1 MADRHL
7 QNSNRN
13 NQFNL
18 LKTDITDSNSVTQ
31 RKDIEN
37 FIHRRFAES
46 YDANIRQFMPI
57 LLCLKDQSSSPRA
70 ALGLRPASNEKLFLE
85 NYLDQPVEKLLSSM
99 ANKTVSRSEII
110 EVGNLAISEKG
121 DARALIIA
129 MTSFLS
135 SASFKW
141 VCFTIGPILINSFT
155 RLGLNLI
162 DLGPAHIEML
172 HHEEQA
178 AWGSYYTQKPRVM
191 AGSINH
197 AREFL
202 VRNSLH
208 EMALSSLW
216 QQAQQ
221 IGAKAA

>member
-99 ANKTVSRSEII
+99 ANKTISRSEII
-110 EVGNLAISEKG
+110 EVGNLAVRRDFSDVRDVVRAYVLLITDGQPGQVYNVGSGESHAIQEVLDNLVAMSNVPIQVQQDPQRMRPSDVPEIVC
-121 DARALIIA
+121 DASRLREH
-129 MTSFLS
+129 TG
-135 SASFKW
+135 W
-141 VCFTIGPILINSFT
+141 HPTIPFEQSMKDILDYWRQET
-155 RLGLNLI
+155 
-162 DLGPAHIEML
+162 
-172 HHEEQA
+172 
-178 AWGSYYTQKPRVM
+178 
-191 AGSINH
+191 
-197 AREFL
+197 ARQ
-202 VRNSLH
+202 N
-208 EMALSSLW
+208 
-216 QQAQQ
+216 
-221 IGAKAA
+221 